1 MIDITNKDL
10 YEASLRQL
18 EQYSKSVGKNF
29 KGRLIQIF
37 LGLKF
42 WRGEIPSIFS
52 DRSVSASVIQQNIDD
67 LYSKASRPSNN
78 CVLMLFESNYL
89 AKTGVVGINN
99 TSPQNTWRNNLHL
112 QKGIVCYAPPED
124 LANPD
129 FLHQNRSACKY
140 LQPVTQGNLK
150 DATCRLQS
158 KNKKA
163 KYRGDEQPKW
173 LRAETTTQGEKYSVV
188 DLANIENFV
197 SYIAPKGRRIPI
209 LPLMVALY
217 YDALPGIYDRHTE
230 IDLTDFANDY
240 GFSQEELVT
249 YFDDDKNNEYNQRL
263 IQRFS
268 VDYTP
273 ISQSSLDGLPPTS
286 STSRVVSNRQVKQ
299 IPSPILLEVEIP
311 EPGSNT
317 GWGAQQ
323 YVMEVLRNNG
333 WTVYDVSQQRC
344 GYDLL
349 AEKNKKR
356 KYIEVKSS
364 LGSCSPTLTEREW
377 QKAKEYGSDY
387 WLAIIENFKA
397 ESQNPIY
404 WILNPAVNCIARETT
419 VIQYSIAR
427 GSWLGASVDNVDLES
442 LG

>member
-10 YEASLRQL
+10 YEASLRELQ
-18 EQYSKSVGKNF
+18 EYSKSVGRNF

-42 WRGEIPSIFS
+42 WRSEIPSIFS
-52 DRSVSASVIQQNIDD
+52 DRSVSASVIQRNLDD

-78 CVLMLFESNYL
+78 CVLMLFQSNYL
-89 AKTGVVGINN
+89 AKTGVVGIKN
-99 TSPQNTWRNNLHL
+99 SYEQNTWRNNLRL

-129 FLHQNRSACKY
+129 FLYQNRSACKY
-140 LQPVTQGNLK
+140 LQPVTQGNLE

-158 KNKKA
+158 EEA
-163 KYRGDEQPKW
+163 KYRGEEQPKW
-173 LRAETTTQGEKYSVV
+173 LRGETTTQGEKYSVV

-197 SYIAPKGRRIPI
+197 SYIAPNGRRIPI
-209 LPLMVALY
+209 LPLIVALY

-230 IDLTDFANDY
+230 IDLTHFANDY
-240 GFSQEELVT
+240 GFSQEELVA
-249 YFDDDKNNEYNQRL
+249 YFDDDKDNEYNQRL

-268 VDYTP
+268 INYTP

-299 IPSPILLEVEIP
+299 IPSPILSEVEIP

-349 AEKNKKR
+349 AEKNKKT
-356 KYIEVKSS
+356 K
-364 LGSCSPTLTEREW
+364 
-377 QKAKEYGSDY
+377 
-387 WLAIIENFKA
+387 
-397 ESQNPIY
+397 IY
-404 WILNPAVNCIARETT
+404 
-419 VIQYSIAR
+419 
-427 GSWLGASVDNVDLES
+427 
-442 LG
+442 